1 MQSVIAGNVVLLLLI
16 ISSCG
21 LEIFSKSKGF
31 IPIISFIS
39 FFTMVSA
46 LIIAVTLNT
55 ALDEI
60 FIVVLIMF
68 VIKLAPSWRKGNEL

>member
-1 MQSVIAGNVVLLLLI
+1 
-16 ISSCG
+16 
-21 LEIFSKSKGF
+21 
-31 IPIISFIS
+31 
-39 FFTMVSA
+39 MVSA